1 MATQQW
7 VFSSRFRR
15 NAFGW
20 KSDLPI
26 KRIKEAISEIKAVA
40 RKDPVLAA
48 EGAVL
53 LLTKVAPAIE
63 HVDSSSGSMGS
74 AVNRAIETLVP
85 IISAAPVSDAIRQR
99 WLDRLWAAIEDD
111 GCSYIES
118 LTDYWGDLC
127 GEPHVALHWIELF
140 RPTTEMIWRNW
151 RPGRYEHYHGQNA
164 CLSSMITAGQ
174 FEELLALLDL
184 APYRFWHNHRW
195 GVKALVALG
204 RGAEA
209 IRYAEAC
216 RGLSAPDDQIS
227 GICEDI
233 LLRAGLSDEAYRK
246 YALAANQGT
255 THLATHRALVKKYP
269 GKAPVDILRDLIEST
284 PGAEGKWFAAAK
296 DAGCFDLAIDLV
308 NRSYTD
314 PRTLVRA
321 ARDFVESQPKFALE
335 CGVAAMRWL
344 SEGYGFDITALDVRD
359 AYAATM
365 AASRGV
371 GVSDAVTNGRIYAI
385 LENSPVSGKFVMDA
399 LRGVLVREGALIQ
412 R

>member
-85 IISAAPVSDAIRQR
+85 IISVAPVSDATRQR

-127 GEPHVALHWIELF
+127 GEPHVALYWIELF

-151 RPGRYEHYHGQNA
+151 RPGSYDHYHGQNV
-164 CLSSMITAGQ
+164 CLSSMIKAGQ

-216 RGLSAPDDQIS
+216 RGLNAPDDQIS
-227 GICEDI
+227 GVCEDI

-269 GKAPVDILRDLIEST
+269 GKAPVDILRDLIAST

-314 PRTLVRA
+314 PRTLVRSAREAERAHVHRNTPTARPQAPQLQKYLRDMVRVLAIATEMTGDEKRA
-321 ARDFVESQPKFALE
+321 AFLLRNEPLRAF
-335 CGVAAMRWL
+335 
-344 SEGYGFDITALDVRD
+344 GYKTAD
-359 AYAATM
+359 T
-365 AASRGV
+365 
-371 GVSDAVTNGRIYAI
+371 
-385 LENSPVSGKFVMDA
+385 
-399 LRGVLVREGALIQ
+399 LIQ
-412 R
+412 EGKADMVIAFLESLMGGAAG